1 MLSFPFEV
9 FLALRYLRPSRNFIS
24 VITLI
29 SVMGVVLGVGVLIVV
44 ISVMSGFDRQLR
56 DTLLGFEPH
65 IIVRDSH
72 GGVLTDYEAV
82 MDKVRNHPGVL
93 GAAPIVMGPVMMEI
107 FRKDGTS
114 DISMPFV
121 RGIHPDYEPTVSSIV
136 DDIIIGE
143 EMDFAGRVV
152 YIGRDLAREVQIGLG
167 DSISLHSYGN
177 LKKMTDAL
185 DSGEKLAIFPDEFEI
200 DGIFDVGYY
209 EFNANIILLSLWDAQ
224 DLYGLGSDNLVHGVQ
239 LMVADPMRAGEL
251 RDELTEVMGSD
262 FMIETWLER
271 KGDLLNAIMVEKN
284 VMFYILFFIMLV
296 AAFGIMGTLIAFVI
310 QKTRE
315 IGILKALGAGR
326 AQIMGIFLSQSVFVG
341 VIGVTFGFFLG
352 LLMVAVRNDFLRLMN
367 WLTGFELFP
376 ASIYQ
381 FTKLPALIVPADIAI
396 ICGGAMVMC
405 VVAGIVPSWNA
416 ARFKPVE
423 ALRHE

>member
-1 MLSFPFEV
+1 
-9 FLALRYLRPSRNFIS
+9 
-24 VITLI
+24 
-29 SVMGVVLGVGVLIVV
+29 MGVVLGVGVLIVV

-65 IIVRDSH
+65 IVVRDSH
-72 GGVLTDYEAV
+72 GGVLTDYESV
-82 MDKVRNHPGVL
+82 MEKVKDHPGVL

-143 EMDFAGRVV
+143 EMDFPGRVV
-152 YIGRDLAREVQIGLG
+152 YIGRDLAREVQLGLG

-185 DSGEKLAIFPDEFEI
+185 DSGEKLAIFPEEFEI

-251 RDELTEVMGSD
+251 RDELTEIMGPD
-262 FMIETWLER
+262 FMLETWLER

-315 IGILKALGAGR
+315 IGILKASRIAFRQEGKVLESPRKIEEG
-326 AQIMGIFLSQSVFVG
+326 FVTLHPG
-341 VIGVTFGFFLG
+341 VG
-352 LLMVAVRNDFLRLMN
+352 
-367 WLTGFELFP
+367 GFEEGEIDFR
-376 ASIYQ
+376 
-381 FTKLPALIVPADIAI
+381 THDLPGERNVPELDDVIERREVETGNIA
-396 ICGGAMVMC
+396 GD
-405 VVAGIVPSWNA
+405 VVAPRRPEQGL
-416 ARFKPVE
+416 KL
-423 ALRHE
+423 LRRRRT